1 MYKTVSIEDFERGQ
15 KEVLNAW
22 LIVNNIIERTR
33 VQIVVARLG
42 YFLQGLWE
50 TRTVSV
56 LEEIGSAA
64 NVDVRNVVL

>member
-22 LIVNNIIERTR
+22 LIVNNRIERTR

-50 TRTVSV
+50 TRIVSV